1 MIDLWL
7 MIWLWPISITYSLL
21 QIHIANVIRI
31 VLASVYNLYG
41 FGYNDWIQLVK
52 QFTTCVYVCLCV
64 CVFLFVIAAIAHA
77 LIASLNPSNQICQT
91 WIETFDH
98 TTKLIATQWFIG
110 GFQNHT
116 TIIALYEIKR
126 TNGIAYV
133 LHKVTCY

>member
-1 MIDLWL
+1 MC
-7 MIWLWPISITYSLL
+7 MY
-21 QIHIANVIRI
+21 
-31 VLASVYNLYG
+31 VY
-41 FGYNDWIQLVK
+41 
-52 QFTTCVYVCLCV
+52 V

-116 TIIALYEIKR
+116 TIIALYETKR

-133 LHKVTCY
+133 LHKLTGYQTWLDFELSYIKTTFD